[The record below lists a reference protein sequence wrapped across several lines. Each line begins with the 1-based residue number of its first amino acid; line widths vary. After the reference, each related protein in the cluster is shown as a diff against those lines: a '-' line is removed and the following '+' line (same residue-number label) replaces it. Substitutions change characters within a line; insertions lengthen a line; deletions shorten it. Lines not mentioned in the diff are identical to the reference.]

1 MGNFHIATA
10 TAALNILLIPESV
23 AGSASWEYKQGHVLK
38 GGPWFPSIT
47 SVTFKLLPFPFNLEL
62 QSCVHEECLISA
74 TNTSQGARAASAR
87 AFVHSLN
94 ILIKYARMY
103 GYEHKRT
110 EAQFATTWKEL
121 QQGLP
126 TTGDSGFLLGVSDN
140 KLLLDGIPLET
151 GNAERS
157 FATLLSTAGLAS
169 LHFSKDVTE
178 EDFVRLVRAFTVAGS
193 KAQDVS
199 KQIKEALSS
208 GTHSGTI
215 KINEVKFVAADPL
228 TGDVSIAA
236 QIAAQTL
243 GPEFKQWLNDPQK
256 LLQLIAAAEGA
267 NSGGGPAPAGG
278 VPMVPLGS
286 VPNPPQASGKGVW
299 VPEGTPI
306 GMPGGTAAAAAPA
319 WTGGMVPLQ
328 EQEVIQA
335 IRLLTRFGQVQ
346 QDPTMKEE
354 DLHKELTETDPN
366 TRLNL
371 QQLLGSLAGQVS
383 SEEQDTPLLM
393 KAAEHMAIRFAIERY
408 QKGEVKVNAVH
419 QMMEHM
425 SRQMDSL
432 RSILKLQ
439 EEKMS
444 KAGILVESHADIL
457 DRMFWAEVPEAGKKS
472 VLMSHEAPC
481 VPPRNLRQFVE
492 LLLDRDD
499 RQSATEILNNYSSCL
514 SARDTEPRRRTAIG
528 LSQLADLYS
537 RLGGQPMG
545 QAVRCL
551 SEQLINEKDPEL
563 QSLLSAAFVRLS
575 QEASSSKH
583 YGAVNE
589 VCAGME
595 RISLER
601 PVLMGDLRPR
611 VGVENRLPEFIEEAL
626 QLDPIP
632 PDMLSVLRRTSQS
645 GAEHLADRFFR
656 CMRRDECD
664 RMIELVHQL
673 GSPILSQLREI
684 LRTGQP
690 RQAAGAVGL
699 VSRLDVGTLLE
710 LLPARMPEW
719 NRFYHDIIV
728 RQIAYGAA
736 VDRGR
741 TLLELAEILDP
752 LVLPEAVDEIGMS
765 GDMTATPPLI
775 AMARPGDTA
784 SRSPYV
790 QLKAIESLGRL
801 KDSEA
806 VAILREILEAKKTF
820 SWVHHRELRIAA
832 AQALSKTDPRYSS
845 QVLSDS
851 GLETAELAIAPLD
864 FAPACPW
871 VRQRRY
877 ERLVLAKTVPAIIG
891 SSWGKSR
898 IMIRELS
905 LGGGMGTKEDN
916 LRIGSEAD
924 LEISVGMRAKIRAHV
939 LLRRARVNEVGFE
952 IVSTDLES
960 RYRLR
965 RLLVDALNHSP
976 SNKGHEWSGDRK
988 V

>member
-1 MGNFHIATA
+1 
-10 TAALNILLIPESV
+10 
-23 AGSASWEYKQGHVLK
+23 
-38 GGPWFPSIT
+38 
-47 SVTFKLLPFPFNLEL
+47 
-62 QSCVHEECLISA
+62 
-74 TNTSQGARAASAR
+74 
-87 AFVHSLN
+87 
-94 ILIKYARMY
+94 MY
-103 GYEHKRT
+103 GPQHKRT
-110 EAQFATTWKEL
+110 EAQFETTWKEL
-121 QQGLP
+121 KQGLP
-126 TTGDSGFLLGVSDN
+126 STGDQGFLLGVSDN
-140 KLLLDGIPLET
+140 KLLLDGIPLEA
-151 GNAERS
+151 GNAEKS

-193 KAQDVS
+193 KAQDIS
-199 KQIKEALSS
+199 KQIKEALASNKQGS
-208 GTHSGTI
+208 TI

-267 NSGGGPAPAGG
+267 HSAGGGAGAADG
-278 VPMVPLGS
+278 APMVPLGS
-286 VPNPPQASGKGVW
+286 VPNTSGGAHAGGGGAAGV
-299 VPEGTPI
+299 
-306 GMPGGTAAAAAPA
+306 APA

-328 EQEVIQA
+328 EEEVIKA

-346 QDPTMKEE
+346 TDPNAKETE
-354 DLHKELTETDPN
+354 LQKELTEVDPN

-371 QQLLGSLAGQVS
+371 QQLLGSLAAKATTQ
-383 SEEQDTPLLM
+383 EEDTPLLM
-393 KAAEHMAIRFAIERY
+393 KAAEHMAIRFALERY

-439 EEKMS
+439 EDKMS

-457 DRMFWAEVPEAGKKS
+457 DRMFWAEVPESGKKS

-492 LLLDRDD
+492 VLLDREDHD
-499 RQSATEILNNYSSCL
+499 SAAEILNNYSSCL
-514 SARDTEPRRRTAIG
+514 AAKEAEPRRRTAIG
-528 LSQLADLYS
+528 LSQLADLYA
-537 RLGGQPMG
+537 RLGGQAMG
-545 QAVRCL
+545 QAIKRL
-551 SEQLINEKDPEL
+551 SEQLINEKDPEV
-563 QSLLSAAFVRLS
+563 QSLFSAAFVRLS
-575 QEASSSKH
+575 QEASSAKNF
-583 YGAVNE
+583 GAVNE
-589 VCAGME
+589 VCAAME
-595 RISLER
+595 KMGVER
-601 PVLMGDLRPR
+601 PVLLNDLRPR

-626 QLDPIP
+626 QMQPIP
-632 PDMLSVLRRTSQS
+632 PDMLSVLRRTSQW

-664 RMIELVHQL
+664 RMVEMVQEV
-673 GSPILSQLREI
+673 GSPVLAQLREI

-699 VSRLDVGTLLE
+699 ISRLDVATLLE
-710 LLPARMPEW
+710 LLPVRLPEW
-719 NRFYHDIIV
+719 NRFYHDIVV

-736 VDRGR
+736 NDRGR

-765 GDMTATPPLI
+765 GDFTATPPLI
-775 AMARPGDTA
+775 AMARPGETA
-784 SRSPYV
+784 SRSPYI

-801 KDSEA
+801 KDAEA
-806 VAILREILEAKKTF
+806 VATLREILEAKKTF

-832 AQALSKTDPRYSS
+832 AQALSKTDPRYSA

-851 GLETAELAIAPLD
+851 GLEPAELAIAPLD
-864 FAPACPW
+864 MAPACPW

-877 ERLVLAKTVPAIIG
+877 ERLILSKTVSATIG
-891 SSWGKSR
+891 SSWGKSK

-924 LEISVGMRAKIRAHV
+924 LEISVGMRTKIRAHV

-965 RLLVDALNHSP
+965 RLLVDALNSAP
-976 SNKGHEWSGDRK
+976 QGKTGEWGGERK
-988 V
+988 I

>member
-1 MGNFHIATA
+1 
-10 TAALNILLIPESV
+10 
-23 AGSASWEYKQGHVLK
+23 
-38 GGPWFPSIT
+38 
-47 SVTFKLLPFPFNLEL
+47 
-62 QSCVHEECLISA
+62 
-74 TNTSQGARAASAR
+74 
-87 AFVHSLN
+87 
-94 ILIKYARMY
+94 MY

-110 EAQFATTWKEL
+110 EAQFETTWNEL
-121 QQGLP
+121 QTALP
-126 TTGDSGFLLGVSDN
+126 AGGDAGFLLGVSDN
-140 KLLLDGIPLET
+140 KLLLDGIPLES
-151 GNAERS
+151 GNAEKS
-157 FATLLSTAGLAS
+157 FATLLTTAGLAS
-169 LHFSKDVTE
+169 LHFSKEVTE

-193 KAQDVS
+193 KATDVA
-199 KQIKEALSS
+199 KQIKDALGAGKQKS
-208 GTHSGTI
+208 TI

-267 NSGGGPAPAGG
+267 TSGGGGGQGADG

-286 VPNPPQASGKGVW
+286 VPNAPRGAGQAVGTGTGTGSGT
-299 VPEGTPI
+299 GT
-306 GMPGGTAAAAAPA
+306 GAAPA

-346 QDPTMKEE
+346 QDPTVKEE
-354 DLHKELTETDPN
+354 DIQKELTETDPN

-371 QQLLGSLAGQVS
+371 QQLLGSLAAQATTKQ
-383 SEEQDTPLLM
+383 EEDTPLLM
-393 KAAEHMAIRFAIERY
+393 KAAEHMAIRFALERY

-492 LLLDRDD
+492 MLLDRDD
-499 RQSATEILNNYSSCL
+499 KQTASDILNNYSSCL
-514 SARDTEPRRRTAIG
+514 GAKETEPRRRTAIG
-528 LSQLADLYS
+528 LSQLADLYA
-537 RLGGQPMG
+537 RLGGQPMA
-545 QAVRCL
+545 QAVRKL
-551 SEQLINEKDPEL
+551 SEQIIVEKDAEL
-563 QSLLSAAFVRLS
+563 QSLFSAAFVRLS
-575 QEASSSKH
+575 QEASAAKN
-583 YGAVNE
+583 YAAVNE

-595 RISLER
+595 LISVER
-601 PVLMGDLRPR
+601 PVLMSDLRPR
-611 VGVENRLPEFIEEAL
+611 VGVENRLPEYIEEAI
-626 QLDPIP
+626 QMESIP
-632 PDMLSVLRRTSQS
+632 QDMLAVLRRTSQAGS
-645 GAEHLADRFFR
+645 EHLADRFFR

-664 RMIELVHQL
+664 RMVELVRQL
-673 GSPILSQLREI
+673 GSPVLTQLREI

-690 RQAAGAVGL
+690 RQASGAVGII
-699 VSRLDVGTLLE
+699 SRLDVGTLLE
-710 LLPARMPEW
+710 LLPVRLPEW
-719 NRFYHDIIV
+719 NRFYHDVVV

-736 VDRGR
+736 EDRGR
-741 TLLELAEILDP
+741 TLLELAEVLDP
-752 LVLPEAVDEIGMS
+752 VVLPEAVDEIGMS
-765 GDMTATPPLI
+765 SDRTSVHPLI
-775 AMARPGDTA
+775 AMAKPGDAA
-784 SRSPYV
+784 SRSPFV

-801 KDSEA
+801 RDAEA
-806 VAILREILEAKKTF
+806 VATLREILEAKKTF
-820 SWVHHRELRIAA
+820 GWVHHRELRIAA

-845 QVLSDS
+845 QVMSES
-851 GLETAELAIAPLD
+851 GLEPSELAIAPLD
-864 FAPACPW
+864 MAPACPW

-877 ERLVLAKTVPAIIG
+877 ERLVLAKTVVGILG

-898 IMIRELS
+898 IVIRELS

-924 LEISVGMRAKIRAHV
+924 LEISLGMRSKIKAHV

-952 IVSTDLES
+952 IVNTDLES
-960 RYRLR
+960 RYKLR
-965 RLLVDALNHSP
+965 RLLVEALNHAP
-976 SNKGHEWSGDRK
+976 QNKAEDWGGERK

>member
-1 MGNFHIATA
+1 
-10 TAALNILLIPESV
+10 
-23 AGSASWEYKQGHVLK
+23 
-38 GGPWFPSIT
+38 
-47 SVTFKLLPFPFNLEL
+47 
-62 QSCVHEECLISA
+62 
-74 TNTSQGARAASAR
+74 
-87 AFVHSLN
+87 
-94 ILIKYARMY
+94 MY

-110 EAQFATTWKEL
+110 EAQFETTWKEL

-126 TTGDSGFLLGVSDN
+126 TTGDQGFLLGVSDN

-199 KQIKEALSS
+199 KQIKEALGANKAGS
-208 GTHSGTI
+208 TI

-267 NSGGGPAPAGG
+267 NSGGGAQSPGG

-286 VPNPPQASGKGVW
+286 VPNP
-299 VPEGTPI
+299 
-306 GMPGGTAAAAAPA
+306 MPGGGAGVATGTATGSGTGAGAGAGTGAAPA

-346 QDPTMKEE
+346 QDPNVKEE
-354 DLHKELTETDPN
+354 DIQKELTDTDPN

-371 QQLLGSLAGQVS
+371 QQLLGSLAAKAATA
-383 SEEQDTPLLM
+383 EEEDTPLLM
-393 KAAEHMAIRFAIERY
+393 KAA
-408 QKGEVKVNAVH
+408 
-419 QMMEHM
+419 EHM

-439 EEKMS
+439 EEKMN

-457 DRMFWAEVPEAGKKS
+457 DRMFWAEVPESGKKS

-492 LLLDRDD
+492 VLLDRDD
-499 RQSATEILNNYSSCL
+499 KQSAGDILNNYSSCL
-514 SARDTEPRRRTAIG
+514 GAKDAEPRRRTAIG
-528 LSQLADLYS
+528 LSQLADIYA
-537 RLGGQPMG
+537 RIGGQPMG
-545 QAVRCL
+545 QAIRKL

-563 QSLLSAAFVRLS
+563 QSLFSAAFVRLS
-575 QEASSSKH
+575 QEASSAKN

-595 RISLER
+595 LISVER
-601 PVLMGDLRPR
+601 PVLMNDLRPR
-611 VGVENRLPEFIEEAL
+611 VGVENRLPEFIEEAI
-626 QLDPIP
+626 QMEQIP
-632 PDMLSVLRRTSQS
+632 PDMLSVLRRTSHA

-664 RMIELVHQL
+664 RMIEMVQQL
-673 GSPILSQLREI
+673 GSPVLAQLREI

-690 RQAAGAVGL
+690 RQASGSVGL

-719 NRFYHDIIV
+719 NRFYHDIVV

-736 VDRGR
+736 SDRGR

-765 GDMTATPPLI
+765 GDLTAAHSLV
-775 AMARPGDTA
+775 AMARPGEAA

-801 KDSEA
+801 KDAEA
-806 VAILREILEAKKTF
+806 VATLREILEAKKTF
-820 SWVHHRELRIAA
+820 GWVHHRELRIAA

-851 GLETAELAIAPLD
+851 GLEPAELAIAPLD
-864 FAPACPW
+864 MAPACPW

-877 ERLVLAKTVPAIIG
+877 ERMVLAKTVFGTIG
-891 SSWGKSR
+891 SSWGKSK

-924 LEISVGMRAKIRAHV
+924 LEISVGMRSKIRAHV

-965 RLLVDALNHSP
+965 RLLVDALNNAP
-976 SNKGHEWSGDRK
+976 QNKGQDWGGERK
-988 V
+988 I